1 MVLSSASSLVM
12 QIQRLGENRAGWF
25 QVGAAV
31 HVSPRRST
39 AARQAG
45 TGKRSPGQE
54 GFLVRLGTSAG
65 AGLGRREKAFFENP
79 NIMIPLGKG
88 LPQ

>member
-1 MVLSSASSLVM
+1 MVLSSASSLVK

-39 AARQAG
+39 AAARLERGSGVQD
-45 TGKRSPGQE
+45 KRDSWSGWEQVLEQGWGGERRPSLRILILW
-54 GFLVRLGTSAG
+54 FL
-65 AGLGRREKAFFENP
+65 
-79 NIMIPLGKG
+79 
-88 LPQ
+88 